1 MVWQV
6 STVCA
11 RILSYLL
18 FSMRSRGRV
27 WKASDGQEYR
37 WVLCADNL
45 EVSLLIDVPNNLN

>member
-11 RILSYLL
+11 RILSYFLL
-18 FSMRSRGRV
+18 FSMRSRGKV

-45 EVSLLIDVPNNLN
+45 EVNLLIDVPTT